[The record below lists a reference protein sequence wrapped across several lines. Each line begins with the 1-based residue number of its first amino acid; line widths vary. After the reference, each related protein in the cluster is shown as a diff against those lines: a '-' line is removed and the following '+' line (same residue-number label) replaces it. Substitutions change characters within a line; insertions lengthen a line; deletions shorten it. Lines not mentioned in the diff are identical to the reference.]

1 MSEEEWNFVDY
12 VKGDTPLPSPNLGWN
27 TYGTGIESIGKDGK
41 PEPIEIPT
49 PGPDQILVRVDAVG
63 LCYSDVKLIKQGG
76 DHAKLYGRD
85 LKTEPTRLGHE
96 ATVTVIEVG
105 EELADKYSP
114 GQRLAIQPD
123 IYVDG
128 RATAYGYTIP
138 GGMVQYHLIGKE
150 IFEADG
156 GSGYLLSL
164 IHI

>member
-41 PEPIEIPT
+41 PEPSEIPT

-96 ATVTVIEVG
+96 
-105 EELADKYSP
+105 
-114 GQRLAIQPD
+114 QP
-123 IYVDG
+123 
-128 RATAYGYTIP
+128 
-138 GGMVQYHLIGKE
+138 
-150 IFEADG
+150 
-156 GSGYLLSL
+156 
-164 IHI
+164 